1 MGSWFRRNK
10 KELPEHLATGLWG
23 EKQAETYLKGLG
35 FRILGRRI
43 RVGRKDEL
51 DLLARDG
58 DCLVFVEVKTR
69 RSEAFG
75 RAASAVGRD
84 KRYRM
89 SRAAVRYLKKLRRKP
104 DFIRF
109 DVVEVIGRRETGVE
123 DIRHIPNAFPLD
135 KPFKLPW

>member
-1 MGSWFRRNK
+1 MASWFRRKK
-10 KELPEHLATGLWG
+10 KELPEHLATGVWG
-23 EKQAETYLKGLG
+23 ERQAEAYLKGLG

-43 RVGRKDEL
+43 RVGQKDEL

-58 DCLVFVEVKTR
+58 NCLVFIEVKTR
-69 RSEAFG
+69 RDESFG
-75 RAASAVGRD
+75 RAASAVDRD

-109 DVVEVIGRRETGVE
+109 DVVEVLGRRDAGVE

-135 KPFKLPW
+135 SQFKLPW